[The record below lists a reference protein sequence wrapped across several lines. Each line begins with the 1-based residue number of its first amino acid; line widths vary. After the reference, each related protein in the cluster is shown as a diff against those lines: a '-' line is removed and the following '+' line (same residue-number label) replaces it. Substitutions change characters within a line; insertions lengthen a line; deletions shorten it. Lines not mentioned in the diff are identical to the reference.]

1 MQLKLNTGLDPRN
14 GVFSDWQLKAIE
26 ALALTGNSPIGNKAI
41 WDHVISSGL
50 KISRASII
58 NFIESLADRDLLMG
72 IQQTGKGG
80 KRWAY
85 TMKIDRQFFDNQ
97 VVLILLNHLVKAY
110 PDVPHFRVMRLAC
123 NEA

>member
-1 MQLKLNTGLDPRN
+1 MQIKLNTGIDPRN

-26 ALALTGNSPIGNKAI
+26 ALALTGNTPISNKAI
-41 WDHVISSGL
+41 WDHVVGSGL

-58 NFIESLADRDLLMG
+58 FFVEALHERDLLMAT
-72 IQQTGKGG
+72 QQTGKGG

-97 VVLILLNHLVKAY
+97 ISLILMSAFIETY
-110 PDVPHFRVMRLAC
+110 PDVPHFRIMRLAVG
-123 NEA
+123 EA